1 MNETDLYR
9 AVARAT
15 GESVDTLRRLGFSLV
30 DGDQP
35 EEPLSG
41 LDRHISVID
50 SDGFEEARFAAA
62 TEVGRA

>member
-30 DGDQP
+30 DVDQP
-35 EEPLSG
+35 EETSSG
-41 LDRHISVID
+41 LDREIPVID
-50 SDGFEEARFAAA
+50 WDGLEEDRLTAAA
-62 TEVGRA
+62 ETYRV